1 MERSGGFFAKLEFS
15 RGFLCKSLILPF
27 MYVPLPSVCLMC
39 MSVIQ
44 QTFKYKKIRICKK
57 RKNIVREE

>member
-1 MERSGGFFAKLEFS
+1 
-15 RGFLCKSLILPF
+15 
-27 MYVPLPSVCLMC
+27 

-57 RKNIVREE
+57 RKNIVREEKEEKNKKRYEEKNKTIAPVYTF